1 MAAFNQRKTGY
12 ATLAELMISLINDLI
27 KGSGSRPDESPGA
40 AAGSTIIGDSGMKL
54 IFPHTPPNLADNLH
68 PTTGYFQS
76 DVYYGDIIKGPPA
89 RPVARYILESTRE
102 VDVMSLFH
110 STDYPFSA
118 STSTTT
124 TTTASPTSTTT
135 TAAATVTPTL
145 PPYGT
150 FANTKLSTGWR
161 ICIEFPLED
170 TATTAIPGPGMAG
183 STGTPAVVIGTPIT
197 TVLKGAPKVFKDFVS
212 VYVGTSV
219 QLRNDGTVVAVPVL
233 PIAAPTGIVTFLEPA
248 GLVGAAYRPILTT
261 GALGI
266 SDSAKA
272 ILPPLTA
279 SGLPAQ
285 LTAVTTSTATPPV
298 TTDTTPINADWNV
311 GFYNRIG
318 VDKTSGYAVPLNYE
332 ITLTQRGI
340 FFGVWDTLSE
350 STGVKFNWVLVQRS
364 VDRASGA
371 IRGRPKTKEF
381 GQDIYTRAVDTFVT
395 TTKNSVKPV
404 WCVNSV
410 NGYYYKFNPR
420 EEDIGAPSYRTSA
433 VFNTEDSTA
442 NINPFD
448 QQSLTD
454 DSKYVITFLS
464 NLNTNRF
471 KYPDELDMVGTVSS
485 DVIGNGT
492 EATVTVYGEPVDRVY
507 RALPPN
513 QPYGTGMRLVSFV
526 KWSKTFAVTDS
537 IMTQDPVTDVWYNE
551 VTFVSWPTTPFDPIV
566 PFLKNSII
574 TIEGYDI
581 TRVVLNGTFAVSDV
595 TVPSAAVPANPSA
608 TPPTPA
614 IPSVTKVKYAT
625 TASALIAAP
634 SSFTAITITG
644 EIVGGP
650 MSETGQ

>member
-1 MAAFNQRKTGY
+1 MAAYNKRRTGF
-12 ATLAELMISLINDLI
+12 ATLAELAISLINDLI
-27 KGSGSRPDESPGA
+27 TGSGSRPDTSAGA
-40 AAGSTIIGDSGMKL
+40 AAGATIAGDSGMKL

-102 VDVMSLFH
+102 VDVMSLFT

-118 STSTTT
+118 STSTITSTTSATT
-124 TTTASPTSTTT
+124 TTSAPS
-135 TAAATVTPTL
+135 VTPTS

-150 FANTKLSTGWR
+150 FANTTLSTGWR

-170 TATTAIPGPGMAG
+170 TSVTAIPGPGMTG

-219 QLRNDGTVVAVPVL
+219 QLRNDGTVVAVPEL
-233 PIAAPTGIVTFLEPA
+233 PIAKPTGTVTFLEPA
-248 GLVGAAYRPILTT
+248 GLVGAAYRPIGQT
-261 GALGI
+261 LGI
-266 SDSAKA
+266 SLSASA
-272 ILPPLTA
+272 IKPPLTA
-279 SGLPAQ
+279 AGLPGQ
-285 LTAVTTSTATPPV
+285 LTAVTGAGTASV
-298 TTDTTPINADWNV
+298 TDTAPLNADWNV

-332 ITLTQRGI
+332 ITLTNRGI

-371 IRGRPKTKEF
+371 IRGRTKTKEF
-381 GQDIYTRAVDTFVT
+381 GQDTYTRAVDAFIT

-404 WCVNSV
+404 WCVNCV

-464 NLNTNRF
+464 NLNSNRF
-471 KYPDELDMVGTVSS
+471 KYPDELDMVGTVSA

-526 KWSKTFAVTDS
+526 KWSKTFAVTAS
-537 IMTQDPVTDVWYNE
+537 TMTQDATSGVWYNE
-551 VTFVSWPTTPFDPIV
+551 VTFSSWPTAPFDPIV

-574 TIEGYDI
+574 TIEGYDV
-581 TRVVLNGTFAVSDV
+581 TRVALNGTFAVFDV
-595 TVPSAAVPANPSA
+595 TAPAGTPS
-608 TPPTPA
+608 
-614 IPSVTKVKYAT
+614 ITKVKYVT
-625 TASALIAAP
+625 TASASIAAP
-634 SSFTAITITG
+634 ATFTDITITG

>member
-1 MAAFNQRKTGY
+1 
-12 ATLAELMISLINDLI
+12 
-27 KGSGSRPDESPGA
+27 
-40 AAGSTIIGDSGMKL
+40 
-54 IFPHTPPNLADNLH
+54 
-68 PTTGYFQS
+68 
-76 DVYYGDIIKGPPA
+76 
-89 RPVARYILESTRE
+89 
-102 VDVMSLFH
+102 
-110 STDYPFSA
+110 
-118 STSTTT
+118 
-124 TTTASPTSTTT
+124 
-135 TAAATVTPTL
+135 
-145 PPYGT
+145 
-150 FANTKLSTGWR
+150 
-161 ICIEFPLED
+161 
-170 TATTAIPGPGMAG
+170 
-183 STGTPAVVIGTPIT
+183 
-197 TVLKGAPKVFKDFVS
+197 
-212 VYVGTSV
+212 
-219 QLRNDGTVVAVPVL
+219 
-233 PIAAPTGIVTFLEPA
+233 
-248 GLVGAAYRPILTT
+248 
-261 GALGI
+261 
-266 SDSAKA
+266 
-272 ILPPLTA
+272 
-279 SGLPAQ
+279 
-285 LTAVTTSTATPPV
+285 
-298 TTDTTPINADWNV
+298 V

-371 IRGRPKTKEF
+371 IRGRPKIKEF
-381 GQDIYTRAVDTFVT
+381 GEDTYTRAVESFVT
-395 TTKNSVKPV
+395 TTKNSVKPL
-404 WCVNSV
+404 WCVNCV
-410 NGYYYKFNPR
+410 NNYYYKFNPR
-420 EEDIGAPSYRTSA
+420 EEDIGAPSFRTSA
-433 VFNTEDSTA
+433 VFNNEDSTA
-442 NINPFD
+442 IINPFD

-464 NLNTNRF
+464 NLNSNRF

-526 KWSKTFAVTDS
+526 KWSKTFAVTAS
-537 IMTQDPVTDVWYNE
+537 IMTKDPVTDVWYNE

-581 TRVVLNGTFAVSDV
+581 TRVVLNGTFAVYDV
-595 TVPSAAVPANPSA
+595 TPPSAAVPAISS
-608 TPPTPA
+608 PPTPA

-634 SSFTAITITG
+634 SSFTDITITG